1 MTYVYSVLHMFGSS
15 PALLLNLVVFYISY
29 DNSNL
34 ISSCYYTLE
43 QIGLLTV
50 GTNWAKLVNGGES
63 VSEYELI
70 IKKMKKRGIV
80 PRIHY
85 ELQAIRIFS
94 VSLVF
99 LIGCLYIIRKS

>member
-1 MTYVYSVLHMFGSS
+1 MKYVYSVLHMFGSS

-70 IKKMKKRGIV
+70 IKKNEKNV
-80 PRIHY
+80 
-85 ELQAIRIFS
+85 
-94 VSLVF
+94 V
-99 LIGCLYIIRKS
+99 